1 MNVII
6 VNQQEAVLQ
15 SLGIEIIKS
24 MRGVFTTDEIIG
36 TFNNF
41 YFLRMIIDVTALQNY
56 EDPVTYQKL
65 SIGLP
70 IDKVILL
77 IPPTSRLTNSAYL
90 SKLISMGYYN
100 FTTNA
105 EGVKYL
111 LTTPNSYR
119 DVAHLH
125 QIEAPP
131 VQQAPMGAP
140 GASQPMPAYSGAA
153 INGGGIKTLGIKNVT
168 EGAGSSSLVYMIKNE
183 LESKYKASVL
193 GIEVGKKDF
202 IYFRD
207 PNMVSADENNI
218 ATEMLKARQYT
229 YVIVDLND
237 YPDTICDDTIYLV
250 EPSVLK
256 LNKLMMR
263 DKNAF
268 NKLKD
273 KKIVI
278 NRSVLNSADVKE
290 FAREAGVNIFY
301 SLPAINDREDSEYLS
316 ELLVKLGMVP
326 KKR

>member
-6 VNQQEAVLQ
+6 VNQQETTLS

-24 MRGVFTTDEIIG
+24 MRGVFTPDEIIG
-36 TFNNF
+36 TFSNF

-77 IPPTSRLTNSAYL
+77 IPPTSQLTNSAFL

-100 FTTNA
+100 FTTNGD
-105 EGVKYL
+105 GVRYL
-111 LTTPNSYR
+111 LATPNSYR

-125 QIEAPP
+125 QIEA
-131 VQQAPMGAP
+131 
-140 GASQPMPAYSGAA
+140 QPMPVAQPLAPGGAGGPVAASPSGT
-153 INGGGIKTLGIKNVT
+153 IRTLGIKNVT
-168 EGAGSSSLVYMIKNE
+168 DGAGASSLVYMIKNE
-183 LESKYKASVL
+183 LVEKYGATAL

-202 IYFRD
+202 MYFRD
-207 PNMVSADENNI
+207 GDMISADSESI
-218 ATEMLKARQYT
+218 ATELLKAKSYNF
-229 YVIVDLND
+229 VIVDLND
-237 YPDTICDDTIYLV
+237 YPENICDETLYLV

-263 DKNAF
+263 DKNSF
-268 NKLKD
+268 ERIRD

-278 NRSVLNSADVKE
+278 NRSVLNNADIKE
-290 FAREAGVNIFY
+290 FAREAGVNIFFT
-301 SLPAINDREDSEYLS
+301 LPTLNDREDSNIIGD
-316 ELLVKLGMVP
+316 LLVKLGMV
-326 KKR
+326 KGK

>member
-6 VNQQEAVLQ
+6 ANQQESILS
-15 SLGIEIIKS
+15 SLGIEVIKS
-24 MRGVFTTDEIIG
+24 MRGLFTPDEIIG

-77 IPPTSRLTNSAYL
+77 IPPASRLTNSAYL

-100 FTTNA
+100 FTTNVD
-105 EGVKYL
+105 GVKYL
-111 LTTPNSYR
+111 LSTPNSYR

-125 QIEAPP
+125 QLDAPAP
-131 VQQAPMGAP
+131 QAMP
-140 GASQPMPAYSGAA
+140 GGPAVASAGSY
-153 INGGGIKTLGIKNVT
+153 GGGPSGGPIKTLGIKNVT

-183 LESKYKASVL
+183 LESKYGASVL

-207 PNMVSADENNI
+207 SNMVSADDKNI
-218 ATEMLKARQYT
+218 ATEMIKARNYNF
-229 YVIVDLND
+229 VIVDLND
-237 YPDTICDDTIYLV
+237 YPDSICDETIYLV

-263 DKNAF
+263 DKAAF
-268 NKLKD
+268 NKIKD

-278 NRSVLNSADVKE
+278 NRSVLNNADLRE
-290 FAREAGVNIFY
+290 FAREAGVNIFF
-301 SLPAINDREDSEYLS
+301 SLPAINDREDSEYIS
-316 ELLVKLGMVP
+316 DLLVKLGMVQ
-326 KKR
+326 KKK